1 MRKFTNLVLAAALVA
16 GVVGAASAEQKKK
29 SNYQQFAGAWYD
41 AWVGPTWG
49 QGGQVEPGVPFHGT
63 HWSKDYS
70 GEVVYI
76 DAQRLERK
84 PIRVYLLDGTNDLD
98 NPFGNWPIANKQMAS
113 ALAHMKYDFRIDWT
127 ECFHGSKGMSANLP
141 EALRW
146 LWR

>member
-49 QGGQVEPGVPFHGT
+49 QGGQVEPGTPFHGT

-76 DAQRLERK
+76 DAQRLQVK
-84 PIRVYLLDGTNDLD
+84 ADGSGDVMNFYLYEGTT
-98 NPFGNWPIANKQMAS
+98 NWTPSVEAV
-113 ALAHMKYDFRIDWT
+113 R
-127 ECFHGSKGMSANLP
+127 EGSKVKVRSDDRRRVREVHVVP
-141 EALRW
+141 FYQW
-146 LWR
+146 LKGKKK